1 MSGLYFSLLNEFVKN
16 GTVKCNET
24 TLSLGDQE
32 IQTFEYSISYRHK
45 EDKVY
50 VDQTL
55 RRILPR
61 GLCVIKIDGI
71 IVHIVVGIVKFGYDG
86 DYEKESPCKIVA
98 KQYTEKE
105 NGQCGHVST
114 FLHNG
119 EQYFVFG
126 SKMVHLIAR
135 TSHLEQ
141 DINYYNDKTR
151 YTVAINIANL
161 FITKYL
167 HVIDNVFT
175 FCYLHKVTLCCEAI
189 FPDDQHIV
197 DYKGDSSLLFFAI
210 TCPID
215 ENAPLTWCN
224 PIDARQHFQEM
235 GLDVIARVVSANP
248 SEWENCAEDFRNAT
262 NSEGAVVYC
271 LDGDGNVIFIYKDKN
286 RHYVFWRAVREQL
299 RNRSNLEIFL
309 KRLRNPQ
316 FKNLP
321 DIETLIVEAMQFRA
335 FFFRLSQ
342 EERSQ
347 FFTRW
352 NDYYT
357 LFDQL
362 SSEDK
367 EALVMPERPVC
378 AELPSDNLI
387 VTIIIGIPGTG
398 KSTLAAMLSTIL
410 PGINLEQDMF
420 AGSSNPKKDYHAAI
434 HRHASDQ
441 TCKHLVLSKVNHTEI
456 MRQEARDILNEVGR
470 PCQIY
475 YVEFEHR
482 SVDFYVERI
491 TLRGRS
497 HRTLY
502 PSDTTRGVIFR
513 FLKEAKANPLTDEEE
528 LTALRID
535 PENSKEDN
543 FRQVV
548 EFLASNGIIDIE
560 LNDETIDTALK
571 NVTAYEESNLEFAL
585 SVPEKPVKSKPPKIA
600 TLLYDALA
608 FQASDVL
615 GIQPMI
621 ETALVDKECKTEF
634 HMTVT
639 FYTKDKP
646 VRTDLIFGE
655 EVPINVIGYVSD
667 EKATTLIIEKSEH
680 IVRLQVQADI
690 PHITFALANGVKPF
704 YSNELVKRCVAEN
717 TVQMFDEPVTLVG
730 IVTRF

>member
-1 MSGLYFSLLNEFVKN
+1 MSQFSFLDIFIQKKVI
-16 GTVKCNET
+16 KCHET
-24 TLSLGDQE
+24 SLSLGSQNFQ
-32 IQTFEYSISYRHK
+32 ILEYSLYNRK
-45 EDKVY
+45 TEDKNY
-50 VDQTL
+50 ADKTL

-61 GLCVIKIDGI
+61 GLCVIKIDGTV
-71 IVHIVVGIVKFGYDG
+71 VHIVTGIVKFGYNG
-86 DYEKESPCKIVA
+86 DYEKESSSEIST

-105 NGQCGHVST
+105 NGQCGHVSA
-114 FLHNG
+114 FSYNG

-126 SKMVHLIAR
+126 SKMVHLITRA
-135 TSHLEQ
+135 SHLQQ
-141 DINYYNDKTR
+141 DIDSYSDKKR

-161 FITKYL
+161 FITKYS
-167 HVIDNVFT
+167 HAIDNVYT

-197 DYKGDSSLLFFAI
+197 DYKGDSSLFFFAI

-224 PIDARQHFQEM
+224 PIDARRHFQEM
-235 GLDVIARVVSANP
+235 GLDVIARVVSATP
-248 SEWENCAEDFRNAT
+248 SEWENRAEDFRNAT

-286 RHYVFWRAVREQL
+286 HHYVFWRAVREQL
-299 RNRSNLEIFL
+299 RDRSNPEIFL

-321 DIETLIVEAMQFRA
+321 DIETLIVKAMQFRA

-342 EERSQ
+342 EERSR

-362 SSEDK
+362 SPEDK
-367 EALVMPERPVC
+367 EALMLPRRPVC

-398 KSTLAAMLSTIL
+398 KSTLAAMLSTISS
-410 PGINLEQDMF
+410 GINLERDMF
-420 AGSSNPKKDYHAAI
+420 YGSSDPEKEYHAAI
-434 HRHASDQ
+434 RRYASDQ
-441 TCKHLVLSKVNHTEI
+441 TCNHLVLAKVNHTVS

-470 PCQIY
+470 PYQIY

-482 SVDFYVERI
+482 PADFYVERI
-491 TLRGRS
+491 TFRGSS
-497 HRTLY
+497 H
-502 PSDTTRGVIFR
+502 PSLQPSEKTRGIIFR

-548 EFLASNGIIDIE
+548 DFFVSKRIMDIE
-560 LNDETIDTALK
+560 LNDETIDVALK
-571 NVTAYEESNLEFAL
+571 NVAAYEESNLKIAL
-585 SVPEKPVKSKPPKIA
+585 SISEKSKPTKTTKTTKP
-600 TLLYDALA
+600 LYDALVL
-608 FQASDVL
+608 QASDVL
-615 GIQPMI
+615 KIQPMI
-621 ETALVDKECKTEF
+621 ETALVGKECKSEF

-655 EVPINVIGYVSD
+655 EVPINIVGYASD
-667 EKATTLIIEKSEH
+667 EKATALILEKSEH
-680 IVRLQVQADI
+680 FARLQVQAEI
-690 PHITFALANGVKPF
+690 PHITFALADGVKPF
-704 YSNELVKRCVAEN
+704 YSNELIKQCVAED
-717 TVQMFDEPVTLVG
+717 TVHMFDEPVTLVG